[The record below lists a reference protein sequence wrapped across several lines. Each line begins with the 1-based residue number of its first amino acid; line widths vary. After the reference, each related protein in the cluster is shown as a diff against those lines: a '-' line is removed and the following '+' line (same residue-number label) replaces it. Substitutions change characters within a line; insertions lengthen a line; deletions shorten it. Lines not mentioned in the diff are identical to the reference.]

1 MATVF
6 QTDFAWP
13 DVEIEHAVIQG
24 AGHNLITG
32 P

>member
-1 MATVF
+1 MVTVF

-24 AGHNLITG
+24 AGHSLVT
-32 P
+32 